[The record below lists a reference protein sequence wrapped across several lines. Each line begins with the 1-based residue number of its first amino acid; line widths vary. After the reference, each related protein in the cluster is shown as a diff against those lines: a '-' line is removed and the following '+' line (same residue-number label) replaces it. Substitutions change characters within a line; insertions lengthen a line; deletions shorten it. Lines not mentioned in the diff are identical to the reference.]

1 MAVAEDAQMVP
12 LSRMEKRLER
22 GKWIASLAHKV
33 ELLNMAECFEVQDA
47 VLNLFQLQL
56 LYAWFS
62 LKS

>member
-56 LYAWFS
+56 L
-62 LKS
+62 